1 MKKILAFLKKEAVLT
16 AAFVAAAISACLVP
30 PSAAWL
36 NYIDFP
42 VLILLFCLMAVVA
55 GISRLGVFDWLAR
68 RLLLSSRS
76 VRGLCFLLVL
86 LCFFSSMV
94 ITNDVAL
101 LTFVPF
107 TIYVLTLLRQRRNLI
122 YTVTLETVAANLGS
136 ACTPVG
142 NPQNLYLYAQYHMSA
157 GKFFSITLPLTVAGL
172 LAVCLLCMF
181 IHQRNISV
189 HSEAPHFTGDR
200 KKLAIYLVLFALCLL
215 AVFHVLPHVILL
227 GIIVVVLLLMDRQ
240 ALLQVDYFL
249 LLTFVC
255 FFIFVGNV
263 KAIPVVHSAVSSLVA
278 GREYLCA
285 VLFSQ
290 VISNVPAAVM
300 LSAFTENAPALLAG
314 TNIGGLGTLIGSLA
328 SLISFRLYSASK
340 DARPQRYLLTFSL
353 VNFVLLFVFTM
364 GFGLLFGLFS

>member
-1 MKKILAFLKKEAVLT
+1 MRQILTFLKKEAVLT
-16 AAFVAAAISACLVP
+16 AAFVAAAVSACFVP

-36 NYIDFP
+36 DYIDFP

-55 GISRLGVFDWLAR
+55 GVSRLGVFDWLAR
-68 RLLLSSRS
+68 RLLLASHS
-76 VRGLCFLLVL
+76 VRGLCLLLVL
-86 LCFFSSMV
+86 LCFFSAMV

-142 NPQNLYLYAQYHMSA
+142 NPQNLYLYAQYQMGA
-157 GKFFSITLPLTVAGL
+157 KDFFSITLPLTAAGL
-172 LAVCLLCMF
+172 LAVCLLCLF
-181 IHQRNISV
+181 IHQRSISV
-189 HSEAPHFTGDR
+189 HSQAPRFTGDC
-200 KKLAIYLVLFALCLL
+200 KKLGIYGVLFVLCLG

-227 GIIVVVLLLMDRQ
+227 GIVLVVLLLIDRP
-240 ALLQVDYFL
+240 ALVQVDYFL

-255 FFIFVGNV
+255 FFVFVGNI
-263 KAIPVVHSAVSSLVA
+263 KAIPAVHHAVSTLVA

-300 LSAFTENAPALLAG
+300 LSAFTGNAAALLAG

-340 DARPQRYLLTFSL
+340 DARPRRYLLTFSL
-353 VNFVLLFVFTM
+353 VNFVLLLIFTV
-364 GFGLLFGLFS
+364 GFGLIFGLF

>member
-1 MKKILAFLKKEAVLT
+1 MKQILTFLKKEAVLT
-16 AAFVAAAISACLVP
+16 AAFLAAAISACFVP

-36 NYIDFP
+36 SYLDFP

-68 RLLLSSRS
+68 RLLLASHS

-157 GKFFSITLPLTVAGL
+157 GKFFSITLPLAVVGL
-172 LAVCLLCMF
+172 IAVCLLCLG
-181 IHQRNISV
+181 IHQRSIAV
-189 HSEAPHFTGDR
+189 QSEAPHFTGDR
-200 KKLAIYLVLFALCLL
+200 KKLGIYVVLFVLCLS
-215 AVFHVLPHVILL
+215 AVFHVLPHVALL
-227 GIIVVVLLLMDRQ
+227 AIVLVVLLLTDRP

-255 FFIFVGNV
+255 FFVFVGNV
-263 KAIPVVHSAVSSLVA
+263 KAIPAVHSAVSALVA

-300 LSAFTENAPALLAG
+300 LSAFTSNAPALLAG

-328 SLISFRLYSASK
+328 SLISFRLYSASQG
-340 DARPQRYLLTFSL
+340 ARPRRYLLTFSV
-353 VNFVLLFVFTM
+353 VNFSLLLLFTLAFGFT
-364 GFGLLFGLFS
+364 LHLF

>member
-1 MKKILAFLKKEAVLT
+1 MKQLLAFIKKEAVLT
-16 AAFVAAAISACLVP
+16 VAFAAALISAFFVP

-36 NYIDFP
+36 TYIDFP

-55 GISRLGVFDWLAR
+55 GLSRLGVFDWLAR
-68 RLLLSSRS
+68 RLLLASRS

-122 YTVTLETVAANLGS
+122 YTVTLETVAANVGS

-157 GKFFSITLPLTVAGL
+157 GEFFSITLPLTIAGL
-172 LAVCLLCMF
+172 VTVSLLCLF
-181 IHQRNISV
+181 IRQRTIAV
-189 HSEAPHFTGDR
+189 HSEATQFTGDR
-200 KKLAIYLVLFALCLL
+200 KKLIVYLLLFVLCLT
-215 AVFHVLPHVILL
+215 AVFHVLPHVVLL
-227 GIIVVVLLLMDRQ
+227 GIVLVVLLLVDRS
-240 ALLQVDYFL
+240 ALRQVDYFL
-249 LLTFVC
+249 LLTFIC
-255 FFIFVGNV
+255 FFVFVGNV
-263 KAIPVVHSAVSSLVA
+263 KAIPAVHSAVSALVA

-300 LSAFTENAPALLAG
+300 LSAFTDHASALLAG

-328 SLISFRLYSASK
+328 SLISFRLYSASR
-340 DARPQRYLLTFSL
+340 DARPRRYLLTFSM
-353 VNFVLLFVFTM
+353 VNFSLLFLFTVA
-364 GFGLLFGLFS
+364 FGLAFQLF